1 MKPIPVR
8 IPVKDKANEC
18 TLFSARVTVAR
29 DGNAA
34 AAPPPGPT
42 VQAPSSP
49 DAARS
54 AFDKLFKK

>member
-8 IPVKDKANEC
+8 LPLKDKANEC
-18 TLFSARVTVAR
+18 TLFSPRVTVAR
-29 DGNAA
+29 DGNAS
-34 AAPPPGPT
+34 APPPSPIMDSPG
-42 VQAPSSP
+42 SP